1 MVRPMLGDL
10 ELEQVQ
16 IVQTDE
22 DQAVVRHRVPALE
35 GDFLQ
40 DLGRRGAR
48 LALTGVLTAPEV
60 KDHLADLR
68 TKFHAGDPVSFVSD
82 ISSATAVDQVL
93 IERMDVRELA
103 GRPSAFEY
111 HLTLRELTE
120 AAPVT
125 TTEVEIPPPPPP
137 PVTEGRLSVTV
148 VVEGDPGFDM
158 DRVRV
163 SVRGT
168 EEETGAPLDRV
179 LTNRI
184 RPDTWFED
192 PFPAGQYTAEALVD
206 DNRTPTGQ
214 HEVLTGSAEVRV
226 VDGATASATIVLRR
240 GAKIGTVFV
249 ITFHFDK
256 AFVEPCER
264 GVLKQVIDYSAA
276 HPDERLLIV
285 GHTDRTGGDDYNQ
298 ALSERRARATFA
310 MMTFGNDAAS
320 ADAAVAEW
328 DELRRTRPFGTITT
342 VKDTWGTREQ
352 QFMLQELGR
361 YRGNVDPDP
370 AHIEDNPAQTD
381 AAVRQFQTDHGLV
394 PDGVVGDATWPVLIR
409 EYLAADP
416 LSLDTTRLMPN
427 AAGACDS
434 GPLRWVGCGE
444 QDPVDRR
451 PTAWR
456 PNRRTELMF
465 VKESAMPAQVP
476 EPVTLDQVPD
486 GAGGGTWCLDDGT
499 ATGVA
504 EFVVSW
510 DDPCPSPPQ
519 PRWCRTPAEPGTVEV
534 AGRITFSDGTPFAD
548 RPYVLMA
555 ADGEYLGGEVPAT
568 TPPKHAG
575 VPGRS
580 RTAAD
585 GSFTFPPPP
594 GTPAGTPGPAPRK
607 GPGIYVAFVDGPF
620 LLRTEGQSLA
630 EVKGNATC
638 FRYDG
643 DPVHLVVVDQAVAT
657 VVPTVTGPDVVIVR
671 KPHTNPARRPVAL
684 RTPAFTGTGLLER
697 SSAAVRFFDAAAG
710 GTEILFDGVDN
721 VFPSAALAA
730 GVTLFAEGAAA
741 SAALGDVVLTLTLT
755 VNGTPGLA
763 VTHPM
768 TAVELFLD
776 LHASRTA
783 AGTPPAALSEAA
795 KIDPGRFV
803 QVQDAGNHAGRALL
817 TVRQAAP
824 AAFTGTLALTPLD
837 ARTRLFAAADEVAAA
852 GQVPVPT
859 PVLMPNAGVPAT
871 GTQLWVEG
879 AAVSG
884 GLRDTVLQLGVDTVE
899 PDGDRV
905 QLTVV
910 ELSNLTMTIPATPAQ
925 TARLGNSPVPPHVV
939 PGNAVPVPAD
949 FDDNP
954 TANRP
959 IPLLE
964 NSVVAATPIT
974 LTVAVRPAGTP
985 VLWSVQRAAGIPAAD
1000 GGDDAAAIVALHPAA
1015 APTLTPDPGNPLA
1028 ATLLTDNVGTFH
1040 IRPFVDG
1047 NGDGTYEYRVDR
1059 EPSIVRNVLLGR
1071 VTFVLDTSREPPGTF
1086 AHRGDG
1092 AGGIIIE
1099 TGNPAFD
1106 ITRPATAA
1114 VHFLVQ
1120 ADLVTGG
1127 ANGRRAAGQ
1136 YQAGWINNET
1146 APEGIVGTFV
1156 DSTGGAPGVVHT
1168 DRSVVAS
1175 NGAAATGVQNGGPAF
1190 LPGDPAPAIIAE
1202 PILDSGF
1209 GVGNVGIGGETAT
1222 FGVGGIRR
1230 RTAQAVGERWIVEDI
1245 DSPGDSEPGTHTA
1258 NPAATLRRFVWG
1270 LDFVAT
1276 LGIWTNVTGVVAA
1289 TGDPADRVYTAL
1301 VQKRWNQRGE
1311 WTIDPATGAIAVVVP
1326 PVTTIVGT
1334 TVTSPAVAIADTTIE
1349 VRFPAVLDNL
1359 ARDSR
1364 A

>member
-16 IVQTDE
+16 VLATDE

-48 LALTGVLTAPEV
+48 LTLTGVLTAPEV
-60 KDHLADLR
+60 KDHLSELR
-68 TKFHAGDPVSFVSD
+68 TRFHAGDPVSFVSD
-82 ISSATAVDQVL
+82 ISSATVVDQVL

-111 HLTLRELTE
+111 HLVLRELTE

-125 TTEVEIPPPPPP
+125 TTEIEIPPPPPP

-148 VVEGDPGFDM
+148 VVEGDPAFDM

-168 EEETGAPLDRV
+168 EEETGAALDRV
-179 LTNRI
+179 LTGRI

-214 HEVLTGSAEVRV
+214 HETLTGSAEVRV
-226 VDGATASATIVLRR
+226 VDGATASVTIVLRR
-240 GAKIGTVFV
+240 GATIGTVFV

-256 AFVEPCER
+256 SFVEPCER
-264 GVLKQVIDYSAA
+264 HVLRQVLDYSDA
-276 HPDERLLIV
+276 HPDERLLVV

-310 MMTFGNDAAS
+310 MMTFGSQPDRS
-320 ADAAVAEW
+320 VAEW

-342 VKDTWGTREQ
+342 VKDTWGTREY

-361 YRGNVDPDP
+361 YTGNVDPDP
-370 AHIEDNPAQTD
+370 AHTGDNPALTD
-381 AAVRQFQTDHGLV
+381 AAVRRFQTDHGLV

-409 EYLAADP
+409 EYLAHDA
-416 LSLDTTRLMPN
+416 LDLDASRLMPN
-427 AAGACDS
+427 AAGGCDS

-444 QDPVDRR
+444 QDPVDNRQ
-451 PTAWR
+451 TAWR

-476 EPVTLDQVPD
+476 RPVTLDQVPD

-499 ATGVA
+499 ATAVDD
-504 EFVVSW
+504 FVVPW
-510 DDPCPSPPQ
+510 GQPCPSPPQ
-519 PRWCRTPAEPGTVEV
+519 PRWCRTPAEPGTHEV
-534 AGRITFSDGTPFAD
+534 AGRITFTDGTPFAD

-555 ADGEYLGGEVPAT
+555 ADGQYLGGEVPAT
-568 TPPKHAG
+568 TPPQHAG
-575 VPGRS
+575 VPVRS

-594 GTPAGTPGPAPRK
+594 NSPPGTPGSPPHR
-607 GPGIYVAFVDGPF
+607 GPGTYVAFVDGPF
-620 LLRTEGQSLA
+620 LLRTQAQTLA
-630 EVKGNATC
+630 DVRGNATC

-643 DPVHLVVVDQAVAT
+643 DPVHLVVVDRAVAS
-657 VVPTVTGPDVVIVR
+657 VVPTVTGPDVVVVR
-671 KPHTNPARRPVAL
+671 KPHTNPARRPVVL
-684 RTPAFTGTGLLER
+684 RTPPFTGSGLLER
-697 SSAAVRFFDAAAG
+697 SSDAVALFDAAAG
-710 GTEILFDGVDN
+710 GTEILFDGTDN
-721 VFPSAALAA
+721 VFPGAQLAA
-730 GVTLFAEGAAA
+730 GVTLFAEGRTA
-741 SAALGDVVLTLTLT
+741 STALADVVLTLTVT
-755 VNGTPGLA
+755 VGGTPGLA
-763 VTHPM
+763 ATHAM
-768 TAVELFLD
+768 TSVALLLE

-783 AGTPPAALSEAA
+783 AGTAPAALGEAE
-795 KIDPGRFV
+795 KITPGRFV
-803 QVQDAGNHAGRALL
+803 QVQDAGNHAGRAML
-817 TVRQAAP
+817 TVRQAQP
-824 AAFTGTLALTPLD
+824 AAFAGTLALTPLD
-837 ARTRLFAAADEVAAA
+837 ARTRLFAAADEVAGPGQAA
-852 GQVPVPT
+852 VPT
-859 PVLMPNAGVPAT
+859 PVLLPNAAVPAA
-871 GTQLWVEG
+871 GTRFWVEG

-884 GLRDTVLQLGVDTVE
+884 ALRDTVLQLGVDTVE

-910 ELSNLTMTIPATPAQ
+910 ELSNLTMTIPGTAAR

-954 TANRP
+954 TPNRP
-959 IPLLE
+959 VPLLE
-964 NSVVAATPIT
+964 NSVRATAPIT
-974 LTVAVRPAGTP
+974 LAVTVRPAGTP

-1000 GGDDAAAIVALHPAA
+1000 GGDDAQAIVDLRGAGTT
-1015 APTLTPDPGNPLA
+1015 PTITPVPGNPLA
-1028 ATLLTDNVGTFH
+1028 ATLLADNVGTFH
-1040 IRPFVDG
+1040 VRPFVDG
-1047 NGDGTYEYRVDR
+1047 NGDGTYQHRIDR
-1059 EPSIVRNVLLGR
+1059 EPSIVRNILLGR
-1071 VTFVLDTSREPPGTF
+1071 VTFVLDSSVEPPGTF

-1136 YQAGWINNET
+1136 YHAGWINNET
-1146 APEGIVGTFV
+1146 APEGILGTFV
-1156 DSTGGAPGVVHT
+1156 DSTGPAPVVHT

-1175 NGAAATGVQNGGPAF
+1175 NGAAASGVQNGGPAF
-1190 LPGDPAPAIIAE
+1190 LPGDPAPALIV
-1202 PILDSGF
+1202 PPTLDSGF

-1222 FGVGGIRR
+1222 FGVGGIRA
-1230 RTAQAVGERWIVEDI
+1230 RTPRAVGERWVVEDI

-1258 NPAATLRRFVWG
+1258 NPAATLRRFAWG

-1276 LGIWTNVTGVVAA
+1276 LGIWTNVTGVIAA

-1301 VQKRWNQRGE
+1301 VQKRWTQRGA
-1311 WTIDPATGAIAVVVP
+1311 WTIDPATGAVTVAVP
-1326 PVTTIVGT
+1326 PVTTITGT
-1334 TVTSPAVAIADTTIE
+1334 TVTSPAVAIGDTTIE